1 MNSLVMKKAKKTL
14 EAKMYIRSKNVL
26 PDIVEVGVQVEA
38 VWKAGRVGN
47 PIWSDNMLLQPSPGV
62 WLTHYKNKTQ

>member
-1 MNSLVMKKAKKTL
+1 MTESPNEWPCDEES
-14 EAKMYIRSKNVL
+14 EQDIRSKNIL

-47 PIWSDNMLLQPSPGV
+47 PIRSDNMLLQPSPGV